1 MKKIRKISSVSEWHG
16 YETTIGDKI
25 NNTLFIVRQK
35 DYVGIVDDAEKVVVS
50 IEYDSITP
58 LESGIWL
65 ARKKDKYGVIRLA
78 VKDNLLCVGF
88 TVPCEYD
95 YIYCQDIDA
104 VKLCTYDE
112 KEGVDHNNLYLPGID
127 KIYEKASYDSISSTW
142 CYVTYG
148 TDKGEKGAFVNRKTG
163 TEIEFDPK
171 FYPAGDTAYEGFY
184 IQFVT
189 MCALSGSESK
199 LVKLQSSGKN
209 SKITVMGSYEG
220 MPTYVYSP
228 EKEGMEGPIPLAFI
242 GKRKGRY
249 IWINRDLE
257 EFPMPFEDV
266 NVTIELIG
274 SYKGTEIN
282 QRLSTMFNDDIDA
295 FDTYDLSWED
305 DE

>member
-50 IEYDSITP
+50 VEYDSITP
-58 LESGIWL
+58 LGSGMWL
-65 ARKKDKYGVIRLA
+65 ARKKDKYGVIRLTI
-78 VKDNLLCVGF
+78 KDHLLCAGA

-95 YIYCQDIDA
+95 YIYCQDIYA

-112 KEGVDHNNLYLPGID
+112 KEGGDHDNIYLPSID
-127 KIYEKASYDSISSTW
+127 KIYERATYDSISSTW
-142 CYVTYG
+142 CYVVYR
-148 TDKGEKGAFVNRKTG
+148 TDEGEKSAFVNRKTG

-171 FYPAGDTAYEGFY
+171 FFPAGETAYEGY
-184 IQFVT
+184 NIQFVT

-199 LVKLQSSGKN
+199 LVKLQGSGN
-209 SKITVMGSYEG
+209 DSKITVMGSYEG
-220 MPTYVYSP
+220 MPTFVFAP
-228 EKEGMEGPIPLAFI
+228 GKEGMEGPIPVVFI
-242 GKRKGRY
+242 GKREGRY

-266 NVTIELIG
+266 SVTNELIG
-274 SYKGTEIN
+274 RYKGTVIN

-295 FDTYDLSWED
+295 FDTFDLRWED